1 MSENQHIEPA
11 EPTGWDK
18 HNEEEFFES
27 LFKKW
32 YAVLCPFVYRI
43 VRDKEIAQDLV
54 QDVFVKLWEKRAQ
67 IEITTSIKSYLFRA
81 CMNAALNHE
90 SSKKK
95 YKVSNEESVT
105 LSLSDGSSTDDALH
119 SGELEKKIN
128 EAIDS
133 LPPACKNVFILSRF
147 EELSYK
153 EIADTLQISIKTVE
167 NQMGKALKILR
178 VHLNDYLVLV
188 CLFLLQ
194 FEGIGV

>member
-1 MSENQHIEPA
+1 MTENQHIEPS
-11 EPTGWDK
+11 ELPGWDK

-81 CMNAALNHE
+81 CMNAALNHQ
-90 SSKKK
+90 SSRKK
-95 YKVSNEESVT
+95 YKETNEEAVVH
-105 LSLSDGSSTDDALH
+105 SLSDSAATDDALH
-119 SGELEKKIN
+119 SGELEKRIN
-128 EAIDS
+128 EAIES

-153 EIADTLQISIKTVE
+153 EIAETLQISIKTVE

-178 VHLNDYLVLV
+178 IQLNDYLVLI

-194 FEGIGV
+194 FEGIRI